1 MLLSLVYFAVRRL
14 LRAVAPTSRDD
25 VARDVELLV
34 LRHQVK
40 VLARRVHQP
49 VGKGSPWRLR
59 RHPRAS
65 TNVAAVLSRR
75 ISLAGGCRGKA
86 WRGNLRGLERTLGT
100 RRS

>member
-49 VGKGSPWRLR
+49 PFR
-59 RHPRAS
+59 RRDWMLLAAASRVLPRG
-65 TNVAAVLSRR
+65 RW
-75 ISLAGGCRGKA
+75 KA
-86 WRGNLRGLERTLGT
+86 FVVPAPSG
-100 RRS
+100 RSEDATGWAD

>member
-49 VGKGSPWRLR
+49 PFRRRDRMLLAAASRVLPREDYLYTDAYVKRLVR
-59 RHPRAS
+59 EFKNQAAAS
-65 TNVAAVLSRR
+65 
-75 ISLAGGCRGKA
+75 
-86 WRGNLRGLERTLGT
+86 
-100 RRS
+100 

>member
-25 VARDVELLV
+25 VARDVEQLV

-49 VGKGSPWRLR
+49 PFRRRDRMLLAAASRLL
-59 RHPRAS
+59 PRE
-65 TNVAAVLSRR
+65 RW
-75 ISLAGGCRGKA
+75 KA
-86 WRGNLRGLERTLGT
+86 FVVPAPSGRLEDATGWAD
-100 RRS
+100 